1 MSGANASPT
10 GRSHQEMSGAN
21 ASPTGRSHQEMSGA
35 IQKLDRRSFLKTG
48 AAAAGG
54 LMLGF
59 YLPENNSLEAQTSV
73 GKLNAYVQVGTDDTI
88 TLYIHKAEMGQGTV
102 TSLSMLLAEE
112 LECDWKK
119 IRTEFPGVDP
129 VAFGPM
135 QGVFGSMS
143 IRTSWEPLRKA
154 GATAAEMLIQAAAQK
169 WNVPKSQCRVEN
181 NSVVNVNT
189 KEKLSYGSLAEAA
202 SKLPVPQY
210 GVALKDP
217 TLFKLVGKP
226 QKRMDTPAKVSGKT
240 TFGIDVKVPGM
251 LYASLQRCPVFGG
264 KVKSFDATKAKAV
277 PGVKN
282 VVQISNGVAVLADN
296 TWAAMEGRKALVV
309 EWDEGKLAM
318 TSSATIR
325 KTFADLAEKPG
336 AVARKEGDVAAAL
349 ASAPRKIEAVYE
361 VPYLSHAPME
371 PLNAVAHVR
380 PDGADVWS
388 GMQIQSVARQTAAAA
403 AGLPQEKVQ
412 IHTVY
417 LGGGFGRRGGADFV
431 GEAVE
436 ISKAAGVP
444 VKLQWTRDDDLQ
456 HDTYRPASY
465 TKFTSAL
472 DDKGMPT
479 VWNARVVCP
488 SFAGLHNGVD
498 RTGVEGIAEIRY
510 TIPNVLVEYHPPDV
524 GIPVSYWRSVG
535 YSHNTF
541 FTESFLDE
549 LAVASKQDPV
559 EFRRKLLA
567 KAPRM
572 LGVLELAAEKAGWNK
587 PLPAGRHRGVAVVDN
602 LGSFNAQIAE
612 VSVDKG
618 KVRVH
623 RVVCAVDCGYVV
635 NPAIVVQQIESGI
648 VYGLSALLRGEIT
661 IDRGRVQQTNFNNYE
676 PLRMDEM
683 PVIETYI
690 VPSTNPPGGIGE
702 ASTPAITPAVTN
714 AVFSATGKRIRKLPI
729 KPEDLA

>member
-1 MSGANASPT
+1 MS
-10 GRSHQEMSGAN
+10 SGSN
-21 ASPTGRSHQEMSGA
+21 I
-35 IQKLDRRSFLKTG
+35 IQKLDRRSFLKTS

-54 LMLGF
+54 LVLGF
-59 YLPENNSLEAQTSV
+59 YLPDSHEAHAQSAA
-73 GKLNAYVQVGTDDTI
+73 GKLNAYVQVGTDDTV

-143 IRTSWEPLRKA
+143 VRTSWEPLRKA
-154 GATAAEMLIQAAAQK
+154 GATACEMLIQAAAQK
-169 WNVPKSQCRVEN
+169 WNVSKSQCRAEN
-181 NSVVNVNT
+181 NTVLNVKTN
-189 KEKLSYGSLAEAA
+189 ERVSFGSLAEAA
-202 SKLPVPQY
+202 SKLPVPQQN
-210 GVALKDP
+210 VALKDP
-217 TLFKLVGKP
+217 TQFKLVGKS

-240 TFGIDVKVPGM
+240 IFGIDAKVPGM
-251 LYASLQRCPVFGG
+251 LYATLQRCPVFGG
-264 KVKSFDATKAKAV
+264 KVKSFDSTKAKAV
-277 PGVKN
+277 PGVKD

-296 TWAAMEGRKALVV
+296 TWAAMEGRKALAPFVQ
-309 EWDEGKLAM
+309 WDEGALAAS
-318 TSSATIR
+318 SSATIR
-325 KTFADLAEKPG
+325 KAFSDLAEKPG
-336 AVARKEGDVAAAL
+336 AIARKEGDAAAAL
-349 ASAPRKIEAVYE
+349 STAEKKIEAVYE

-380 PDGADVWS
+380 PDGCDVWS
-388 GMQIQSVARQTAAAA
+388 GMQIQSVARQVAAAA
-403 AGLPQEKVQ
+403 SGLPAEKVQ

-417 LGGGFGRRGGADFV
+417 LGGGFGRRGGADFI

-436 ISKAAGVP
+436 ISKAAKAP

-465 TKFTSAL
+465 TRFASTL
-472 DDKGMPT
+472 DANGQPT

-488 SFAGLHNGVD
+488 SFAGLRNGVD

-510 TIPNVLVEYHPPDV
+510 TIPNILVEYHPPEV

-541 FTESFLDE
+541 FTESFMDE
-549 LAVASKQDPV
+549 LAFAAKQDPV
-559 EFRRKLLA
+559 EFRRKLLS

-587 PLPAGRHRGVAVVDN
+587 PLPAGRHRGIAVVDN
-602 LGSFNAQIAE
+602 LGSFNAQVAE
-612 VSVDKG
+612 ISIEKG
-618 KVRVH
+618 KLRVH
-623 RVVCAVDCGYVV
+623 RVVCAVDCGQVV

-648 VYGLSALLRGEIT
+648 VYGLSAALRGEIT

-676 PLRMDEM
+676 PLRIDEM

-690 VPSTNPPGGIGE
+690 VTSTNPPGGIGE
-702 ASTPAITPAVTN
+702 ASTPAIAPAVTN
-714 AVFSATGKRIRKLPI
+714 AIFSATGKRIRKLPI
-729 KPEDLA
+729 RAEDLV

>member
-1 MSGANASPT
+1 MS
-10 GRSHQEMSGAN
+10 
-21 ASPTGRSHQEMSGA
+21 A
-35 IQKLDRRSFLKTG
+35 IQKVDRRTFIKTG
-48 AAAAGG
+48 AAAVGG
-54 LMLGF
+54 LALGF
-59 YLPENNSLEAQTSV
+59 YLPENNALNAQDAV
-73 GKLNAYVQVGTDDTI
+73 GKLNAYVHVGTDDTI

-112 LECDWKK
+112 LECDWSK

-129 VAFGPM
+129 MAFGPM

-154 GATAAEMLIQAAAQK
+154 GATAAEMLVQAAAQK
-169 WNVPKSQCRVEN
+169 WNVPKSQCRAEN
-181 NSVVNVNT
+181 NAVVNLNT
-189 KEKLSYGSLAEAA
+189 KERLSFGSLAEAA

-217 TLFKLVGKP
+217 TQFQLVGKS

-251 LYASLQRCPVFGG
+251 LYATLLRSPVFGG
-264 KVKSFDATKAKAV
+264 KVKSFDAMKAKAV

-282 VVQISNGVAVLADN
+282 VVQISNGVAVLAEN
-296 TWAAMEGRKALVV
+296 TWSAMEGRKALVV
-309 EWDEGKLAM
+309 EWDDGALAT

-349 ASAPRKIEAVYE
+349 TNAPRKIEAVYE

-380 PDGADVWS
+380 QDGADVWS
-388 GMQIQSVARQTAAAA
+388 GMQIQSVARETAARIAE
-403 AGLPQEKVQ
+403 LPPEKVQ

-436 ISKAAGVP
+436 ISKVAGVP

-472 DDKGMPT
+472 DEKGLPT
-479 VWNARVVCP
+479 VWNVRVVCP
-488 SFAGLHNGVD
+488 SFAGLRNGVD

-510 TIPNVLVEYHPPDV
+510 AIPNVLVEYHPPAV

-549 LAVASKQDPV
+549 LAVAAKQDPV

-572 LGVLELAAEKAGWNK
+572 LGVLELAAEKAGWGK
-587 PLPAGRHRGVAVVDN
+587 PLPAGRYRGIAVVDN
-602 LGSFNAQIAE
+602 LGSFNAQVAE
-612 VSVDKG
+612 ISIDKG

-635 NPAIVVQQIESGI
+635 NPNIVVQQIESGI
-648 VYGLSALLRGEIT
+648 VYGLSAALRGEIT

-702 ASTPAITPAVTN
+702 ASTPAIAPAVTN
-714 AVFSATGKRIRKLPI
+714 AIFSATGKRVRRLPI
-729 KPEDLA
+729 KPEDLV

>member
-1 MSGANASPT
+1 MT
-10 GRSHQEMSGAN
+10 
-21 ASPTGRSHQEMSGA
+21 T

-54 LMLGF
+54 LVLGF
-59 YLPENNSLEAQTSV
+59 YLPENHSLEAQNAL
-73 GKLNAYVQVGTDDTI
+73 GKLNAYVQIGTDDMI

-143 IRTSWEPLRKA
+143 VRTSWEPLRKA
-154 GATAAEMLIQAAAQK
+154 GATAAEMLVQAAAQK
-169 WNVPKSQCRVEN
+169 WNVPKSQCRAEN
-181 NSVVNVNT
+181 NSIVNINT
-189 KEKLSYGSLAEAA
+189 KEPLSYGSLAEAA

-210 GVALKDP
+210 EVALKDP
-217 TLFKLVGKP
+217 SQFKLVGKS

-240 TFGIDVKVPGM
+240 IFGIDMKVPGM
-251 LYASLQRCPVFGG
+251 LYATLLRCPVFGG
-264 KVKSFDATKAKAV
+264 KVKSFDAAKTKAV
-277 PGVKN
+277 PGVKQ
-282 VVQISNGVAVLADN
+282 VVQISNGIAVLAEN
-296 TWAAMEGRKALVV
+296 TWAAMEGRKALAV
-309 EWDEGKLAM
+309 EWDEGPRATT
-318 TSSATIR
+318 TSASIR
-325 KTFADLAEKPG
+325 KVFADLAEKPG

-349 ASAPRKIEAVYE
+349 ASTPRKIEAVYE

-388 GMQIQSVARQTAAAA
+388 GMQIQSVARETAARI
-403 AGLPQEKVQ
+403 AGLPAEKVQ

-417 LGGGFGRRGGADFV
+417 LGGGFGRRGGADFI

-436 ISKAAGVP
+436 ISKVAGVP

-488 SFAGLHNGVD
+488 SFAGLRNGVD

-510 TIPNVLVEYHPPDV
+510 SIPNILVEYHPPDV

-541 FTESFLDE
+541 FTEGFLDE
-549 LAVASKQDPV
+549 LAFAAKQDPV
-559 EFRRKLLA
+559 EFRRRLLA

-572 LGVLELAAEKAGWNK
+572 LGVLELAAEKAGWGT
-587 PLPAGRHRGVAVVDN
+587 PLAGGRHRGIAVVDN
-602 LGSFNAQIAE
+602 LGSFNAQVAE
-612 VSVDKG
+612 ISIDKG

-623 RVVCAVDCGYVV
+623 RVVCAVDCGHVV

-648 VYGLSALLRGEIT
+648 VYGLSAALRGEIT

-683 PVIETYI
+683 PVIETHI

-702 ASTPAITPAVTN
+702 ASTPAIAPAVTN
-714 AVFSATGKRIRKLPI
+714 AIFSATGKRIRRLPI
-729 KPEDLA
+729 KPEDLV

>member
-1 MSGANASPT
+1 MS
-10 GRSHQEMSGAN
+10 
-21 ASPTGRSHQEMSGA
+21 
-35 IQKLDRRSFLKTG
+35 IVQKVDRRSFLKTS

-54 LMLGF
+54 LVLGF
-59 YLPENNSLEAQTSV
+59 YLPEGSPLQAQNTA
-73 GKLNAYVQVGTDDTI
+73 GKLNAYVQVGTDDTV
-88 TLYIHKAEMGQGTV
+88 TLFIHKAEMGQGTV

-129 VAFGPM
+129 VAFGAM

-143 IRTSWEPLRKA
+143 VRTSWEPLRKA
-154 GATAAEMLIQAAAQK
+154 GATAAEMLVQAAAQR
-169 WNVPKSQCRVEN
+169 WNVPKSQCRAEN
-181 NSVVNVNT
+181 NTVVNVNT
-189 KEKLSYGSLAEAA
+189 KERVSYGSLAEAA

-217 TLFKLVGKP
+217 SQFKLVGKS

-251 LYASLQRCPVFGG
+251 LYATLQRCPVFGG

-277 PGVKN
+277 PGVKQ
-282 VVQISNGVAVLADN
+282 VVQISNGVAVLAEN
-296 TWAAMEGRKALVV
+296 TWSAMEGRKALVV
-309 EWDEGKLAM
+309 EWDEGRLAN
-318 TSSATIR
+318 TSSASIR
-325 KTFADLAEKPG
+325 KAFAELAEKPG
-336 AVARKEGDVAAAL
+336 AVARKEGDVSAAL
-349 ASAPRKIEAVYE
+349 ANAPQKLEAVYE

-380 PDGADVWS
+380 SDGADVWS
-388 GMQIQSVARQTAAAA
+388 GMQIQSVARQTAAGI
-403 AGLPQEKVQ
+403 AGLPPEKVQ

-417 LGGGFGRRGGADFV
+417 LGGGFGRRGGADFI

-436 ISKAAGVP
+436 ISKVAGVP

-465 TKFTSAL
+465 TKFAAAL
-472 DDKGMPT
+472 DANGMPT

-488 SFAGLHNGVD
+488 SFAGLRNGVD

-510 TIPNVLVEYHPPDV
+510 SIPNILVEYHPPDV
-524 GIPVSYWRSVG
+524 GIPTSYWRSVG

-541 FTESFLDE
+541 FTESFMDE
-549 LAVASKQDPV
+549 MAAAAKQDPL

-572 LGVLELAAEKAGWNK
+572 LGVLDLAAEKAGWGK
-587 PLPAGRHRGVAVVDN
+587 PLAAGRHRGIAVVDN
-602 LGSFNAQIAE
+602 LGSFNAQVAE
-612 VSVDKG
+612 ISIDKG

-623 RVVCAVDCGYVV
+623 RVVCAVDCGHVV

-648 VYGLSALLRGEIT
+648 VYGLSAALRGEIT

-676 PLRMDEM
+676 PLRFDEM

-702 ASTPAITPAVTN
+702 ASTPAIAPAVTN
-714 AVFSATGKRIRKLPI
+714 AIFSATGKRIRRLPI
-729 KPEDLA
+729 KPEDLG

>member
-1 MSGANASPT
+1 MSGANA
-10 GRSHQEMSGAN
+10 
-21 ASPTGRSHQEMSGA
+21 A
-35 IQKLDRRSFLKTG
+35 IQKLNRRTFLKTT
-48 AAAAGG
+48 AAATGG
-54 LMLGF
+54 LVLGF
-59 YLPENNSLEAQTSV
+59 YLPENNDAAAQSAV
-73 GKLNAYVQVGTDDTI
+73 GKLNAYVQVGTDDTV

-143 IRTSWEPLRKA
+143 VRTSWEPLRKA
-154 GATAAEMLIQAAAQK
+154 GATACEMLVQAAAQK
-169 WNVPKSQCRVEN
+169 WNVAKAQCRAEN
-181 NSVVNVNT
+181 NTVVNLKTN
-189 KEKLSYGSLAEAA
+189 ERLSYGSLAEAA
-202 SKLPVPQY
+202 SKLPVPQQN
-210 GVALKDP
+210 VALKDP
-217 TLFKLVGKP
+217 TQFKLVGKS

-240 TFGIDVKVPGM
+240 TFGIDLKVPGM

-264 KVKSFDATKAKAV
+264 KPKSFDATKAKAV
-277 PGVKN
+277 PGVKQ

-296 TWAAMEGRKALVV
+296 TWAAMEGRKALAPTIQ
-309 EWDEGKLAM
+309 WDEGALAA

-325 KTFADLAEKPG
+325 NTFAELAAKPG

-349 ASAPRKIEAVYE
+349 SGAPQKIEAVYE

-380 PDGADVWS
+380 PDGCDVWS
-388 GMQIQSVARQTAAAA
+388 GMQIQSVARQTAAGIS
-403 AGLPQEKVQ
+403 GLPPEKVQ

-417 LGGGFGRRGGADFV
+417 LGGGFGRRGGADFI

-436 ISKAAGVP
+436 ISKVAGVP
-444 VKLQWTRDDDLQ
+444 VKLQWTREDDLQ

-472 DDKGMPT
+472 DANGQPT

-488 SFAGLHNGVD
+488 SFAGLRNGVD

-510 TIPNVLVEYHPPDV
+510 TIPNILVEYHPPEV

-541 FTESFLDE
+541 FTESFVDE
-549 LAVASKQDPV
+549 LAVAAKQDPV
-559 EFRRKLLA
+559 EFRRKLLS

-572 LGVLELAAEKAGWNK
+572 LGVLELAAEKAGWAK
-587 PLPAGRHRGVAVVDN
+587 PLPAGRYRGISVVDN
-602 LGSFNAQIAE
+602 LGSFNAQVAE
-612 VSVDKG
+612 VSIEKG
-618 KVRVH
+618 KLRVH
-623 RVVCAVDCGYVV
+623 RVVCAVDCGHVV

-648 VYGLSALLRGEIT
+648 VYGLSAALRGEIT
-661 IDRGRVQQTNFNNYE
+661 IDHGRVQQTNFNNYE
-676 PLRMDEM
+676 PLRIDEM

-702 ASTPAITPAVTN
+702 ASTPAIAPAVTN
-714 AVFSATGKRIRKLPI
+714 AIFRATGKRIRKLPI
-729 KPEDLA
+729 RPEDLA